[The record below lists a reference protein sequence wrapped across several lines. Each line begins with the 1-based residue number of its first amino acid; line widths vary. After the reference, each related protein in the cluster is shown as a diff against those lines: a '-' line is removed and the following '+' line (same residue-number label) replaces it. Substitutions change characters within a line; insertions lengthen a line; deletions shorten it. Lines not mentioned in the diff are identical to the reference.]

1 MGNIHPAEQRRDP
14 APGIRFPFEGEEEM
28 DHEVRYLDS
37 LAHNNMEIK
46 ICYSVFWL
54 ARFPHRMPTDVRVP
68 EGIPFPGRLT
78 ASQASLRGP

>member
-46 ICYSVFWL
+46 ICYSVF
-54 ARFPHRMPTDVRVP
+54 
-68 EGIPFPGRLT
+68 G
-78 ASQASLRGP
+78 